1 MLSGFGYPVER
12 AGASVSVEGGGTLT
26 ACDID
31 IPADISSAA
40 FFLVGASIA
49 PGSDILLQHVGIN
62 PTRDGVINI
71 LRLMGADIEILNRR
85 DVGGEPVADLRVR
98 SVGLH
103 GIRIPVDQV
112 PLAIDEFPALFVAA
126 ACAEGE
132 TVLTGAEELR
142 VKESDRIQVMAD
154 GLTALGVRATPT
166 PDGIVI
172 QGGRIHGGRV
182 GSHGDHRIAMAF
194 AMAALRAEGEILI
207 DDCSNVNTSFPGF
220 VRLAAA
226 AGLAIEGEKEN

>member
-1 MLSGFGYPVER
+1 
-12 AGASVSVEGGGTLT
+12 
-26 ACDID
+26 
-31 IPADISSAA
+31 
-40 FFLVGASIA
+40 
-49 PGSDILLQHVGIN
+49 
-62 PTRDGVINI
+62 VINI

-98 SVGLH
+98 SANLH
-103 GIRIPVDQV
+103 GIEIPVDQV

-154 GLTALGVRATPT
+154 GLTALGVDARPI

-172 QGGRIHGGRV
+172 QGGRMQGGRV
-182 GSHGDHRIAMAF
+182 NSHGDHRIAMAF
-194 AMAALRAEGEILI
+194 AMAALRAQGAILI

-220 VRLAAA
+220 AALAAS
-226 AGLAIEGEKEN
+226 AGLAITCEEES